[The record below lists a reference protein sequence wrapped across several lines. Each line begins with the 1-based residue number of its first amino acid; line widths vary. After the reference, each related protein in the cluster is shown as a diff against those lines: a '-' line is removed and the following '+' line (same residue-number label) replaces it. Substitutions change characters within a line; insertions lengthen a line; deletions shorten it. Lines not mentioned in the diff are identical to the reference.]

1 MTIFATVRPMLL
13 LFILATIWSSSFAA
27 IKIGVE
33 TLPPMTLA
41 ASRITLAAIV
51 LYGYTRFNA
60 LPIPRDRK
68 YWVLVF
74 LIGVFGNGLPFTLI
88 GWGEQTIDSGLAAIL
103 MAVMPLTT
111 VLLVHIFSSDE
122 RLTPQKLAGMLVGFG
137 GVIVLLGPEA
147 LKGLGGDALRQTA
160 VACGA
165 FSYAVATTIAKNM
178 PRLHPAVSGTG
189 VMVMGAF
196 QMVTLS
202 MIFDQP
208 WLLTPT
214 MMSWG
219 AAVYLGLFPT
229 ALATFLYFHLLQ
241 IRGAVFMSYN
251 NYLSPGL
258 GVLWGALFLS
268 ERVSIKEIVALGFIL
283 SGIAIASIGNK
294 QKIS

>member
-1 MTIFATVRPMLL
+1 MTSFAALRPVLL
-13 LFILATIWSSSFAA
+13 LLVLASIWSSSFAV

-41 ASRITLAAIV
+41 AARITLAAIV
-51 LYGYTRFNA
+51 LYGYTRFSA
-60 LPIPRDRK
+60 MRIPTDRK

-111 VLLVHIFSSDE
+111 VLLVHVFSSDE
-122 RLTPQKLAGMLVGFG
+122 PLTTQKLAGMLVGFG
-137 GVIVLLGPEA
+137 GVIVLVGPEA
-147 LKGLGGDALRQTA
+147 LKGLGGDAVRQIA

-165 FSYAVATTIAKNM
+165 LSYAIATTIAKNM

-189 VMVMGAF
+189 VMAMGAL
-196 QMVTLS
+196 QMISLS

-208 WLLTPT
+208 WLLTPST
-214 MMSWG
+214 ASWA

-229 ALATFLYFHLLQ
+229 ALATFVYFHLLQ
-241 IRGAVFMSYN
+241 IRGATFISFN
-251 NYLSPGL
+251 NYLIPGL
-258 GVLWGALFLS
+258 GVLWGALFLN
-268 ERVSIKEIVALGFIL
+268 EHVSIQEIIALGLIL
-283 SGIAIASIGNK
+283 SGIAIASVRK
-294 QKIS
+294 KPKAS